1 MSASELMFHEE
12 ALYQVYVPLPF
23 HLRCNSAL
31 LIYHYSKKIIKIFRI
46 HIVIRIVTKIYSTLA
61 SQPSHPYKNFIDNLR
76 VIL

>member
-31 LIYHYSKKIIKIFRI
+31 LIYHYSKKK
-46 HIVIRIVTKIYSTLA
+46 Y
-61 SQPSHPYKNFIDNLR
+61 
-76 VIL
+76 